1 MHDPP
6 DDYIVALRTVRKIAV
21 GAVLDDFIVPAADKG
36 RIPRTFLTE
45 IEGTVAEHAV
55 EVLKPFMTRKV
66 LAIPIFK
73 KTIGIFHLSISPCLL
88 LYISAFFLVIIRLR
102 TAYRVLFHDIPALE
116 KCKADQPRTVQEAQP
131 QNTSVEHRP
140 EIQQ

>member
-21 GAVLDDFIVPAADKG
+21 GAVLDDFIVLAADKG

-55 EVLKPFMTRKV
+55 EVLKPLMTRKV

-73 KTIGIFHLSISPCLL
+73 KTI
-88 LYISAFFLVIIRLR
+88 
-102 TAYRVLFHDIPALE
+102 
-116 KCKADQPRTVQEAQP
+116 
-131 QNTSVEHRP
+131 
-140 EIQQ
+140 

>member
-55 EVLKPFMTRKV
+55 EVLKPLMTRKV

-73 KTIGIFHLSISPCLL
+73 KTIGIFHLNLSPSSSSV
-88 LYISAFFLVIIRLR
+88 YSAFFSATILPQ
-102 TAYRVLFHDIPALE
+102 TAYRILLSNTPA
-116 KCKADQPRTVQEAQP
+116 ADC
-131 QNTSVEHRP
+131 
-140 EIQQ
+140 IQSSFS

>member
-6 DDYIVALRTVRKIAV
+6 DDYIVALRTVREIAV
-21 GAVLDDFIVPAADKG
+21 GAVLDDFIVPAADKD

-55 EVLKPFMTRKV
+55 EIFKTLMARKV

-73 KTIGIFHLSISPCLL
+73 KAIGIFHLNFSPLSSPVYLRFLIS
-88 LYISAFFLVIIRLR
+88 
-102 TAYRVLFHDIPALE
+102 DNPAPD
-116 KCKADQPRTVQEAQP
+116 C
-131 QNTSVEHRP
+131 
-140 EIQQ
+140 IQSSFS